1 MSRDTVIVFGASRGL
16 GEAITLDLAAAGFAV
31 AAACRKQSDAETI
44 AHRIATT
51 GGQSLPLT
59 ADVTD
64 YAAIEAAAKQ
74 AATWSGGLVG
84 VVNNAGVIDP
94 IAPLADTDPAD
105 WARLIS
111 VNVVGA
117 YNCVRASLCH
127 LGAGGV
133 VINMSSGAAGHPMEG
148 WSAYCTSKAG
158 LAMLTSAIAHEYPDI
173 RAYGFR
179 PGVVDTDMQGQ
190 IRASGINRVSKLR
203 REDLLKPQ
211 VPAAGITWLLRNAP
225 ADLSG
230 QEIDIRD
237 DTFKARMA
245 ASR

>member
-1 MSRDTVIVFGASRGL
+1 MPRDTVIVFGASRGL
-16 GEAITLDLAAAGFAV
+16 GEATALDLAQAGFAV
-31 AAACRKQSDAETI
+31 AAVCRKQADAEAVASKI
-44 AHRIATT
+44 NAV
-51 GGQSLPLT
+51 GGHALPL
-59 ADVTD
+59 ASDVTD
-64 YAAIEAAAKQ
+64 YAAVNAAAGI

-84 VVNNAGVIDP
+84 IVNNAGVIEP
-94 IAPLADTDPAD
+94 IAPLENTDPAG

-111 VNVVGA
+111 VNLVGA
-117 YNCVRASLCH
+117 YHCVRASLPH

-133 VINMSSGAAGHPMEG
+133 VVNISSGAAGHPMEG
-148 WSAYCTSKAG
+148 WSAYCASKAG
-158 LAMLTSAIAHEYPDI
+158 LAMLTASIAHEHPDI

-190 IRASGINRVSKLR
+190 IRASGINRVSRLK

-230 QEIDIRD
+230 QELDIRD
-237 DTFKARMA
+237 EAFQVRMA
-245 ASR
+245 